1 LAGGWLVIIGDYWWW
16 LLVVLTFVL
25 CPMLFLPGKKNA
37 VAGGKTEGKTEG
49 KTGGGQLP
57 RRGSHAI
64 ERAAANNGMSQDHHA
79 SVTMAGTMRRQIS
92 DAEN

>member
-1 LAGGWLVIIGDYWWW
+1 VIIGDYWWW